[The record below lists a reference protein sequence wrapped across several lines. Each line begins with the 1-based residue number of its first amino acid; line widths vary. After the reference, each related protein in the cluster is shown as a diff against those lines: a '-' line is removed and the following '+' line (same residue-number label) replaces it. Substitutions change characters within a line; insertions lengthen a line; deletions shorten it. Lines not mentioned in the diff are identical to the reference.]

1 MDMVSPERQKKLER
15 FDEIMRK
22 RFGVKWEKP
31 STWDWRQEGPGA
43 DPRREGPGNGKTGG
57 GNPNDGHGPEAKSAG
72 EAVRGPAVAQAGR
85 LQKMARQAGAKWN
98 VSLGT
103 GEPETALPS
112 PDRTAPNRAEN
123 EFMMNLMVLR
133 NSLYQYGPVMRER
146 CRRAGRYVWRDL
158 RLMTRIVSTLQDALM
173 RTMPETREAYYDEY
187 RRNGHYEL
195 VLNGPVRQKRYVMI
209 SDRKLAAVMEA
220 AMCSECV
227 MCMREGSEIRKCE
240 LREAMLEVAPPTEV
254 QDGRWIRCEYRR
266 AAGQLVSGEDIT
278 I

>member
-31 STWDWRQEGPGA
+31 STWDWRQEGSGA
-43 DPRREGPGNGKTGG
+43 DPRREGPGNGKTGNG
-57 GNPNDGHGPEAKSAG
+57 IPNNG
-72 EAVRGPAVAQAGR
+72 RGPAVAQAGR
-85 LQKMARQAGAKWN
+85 LEKMARQAGAKWN

-103 GEPETALPS
+103 GEPEPALPS
-112 PDRTAPNRAEN
+112 PDRTAPNRSEN

-158 RLMTRIVSTLQDALM
+158 RLMTRLVGTLQDALM
-173 RTMPETREAYYDEY
+173 RTMPATREAYYDEY

-227 MCMREGSEIRKCE
+227 LCVREGSEIRKCE
-240 LREAMLEVAPPTEV
+240 LREAMLEVAPPTET

>member
-43 DPRREGPGNGKTGG
+43 DPRREGPGSGKTGNG
-57 GNPNDGHGPEAKSAG
+57 TPNDGRGPEAKSAG
-72 EAVRGPAVAQAGR
+72 ADVRGPAVAQAGR

-98 VSLGT
+98 VSLGS
-103 GEPETALPS
+103 GGPEPALPS

-158 RLMTRIVSTLQDALM
+158 RLMTRLVGTLQDALM
-173 RTMPETREAYYDEY
+173 RTMPATTSWCAMGRC
-187 RRNGHYEL
+187 G
-195 VLNGPVRQKRYVMI
+195 
-209 SDRKLAAVMEA
+209 RKGT
-220 AMCSECV
+220 S
-227 MCMREGSEIRKCE
+227 
-240 LREAMLEVAPPTEV
+240 
-254 QDGRWIRCEYRR
+254 
-266 AAGQLVSGEDIT
+266 
-278 I
+278 

>member
-43 DPRREGPGNGKTGG
+43 DPRREGTENGKTGNG
-57 GNPNDGHGPEAKSAG
+57 TPNDG
-72 EAVRGPAVAQAGR
+72 
-85 LQKMARQAGAKWN
+85 N
-98 VSLGT
+98 
-103 GEPETALPS
+103 
-112 PDRTAPNRAEN
+112 RTAPNRAEN

-146 CRRAGRYVWRDL
+146 CRRAGKYAWRDL

-173 RTMPETREAYYDEY
+173 RTMPATREAYYDEY

-227 MCMREGSEIRKCE
+227 MCVRDGSEIRKCE

-254 QDGRWIRCEYRR
+254 QDGKWTRCEYRD
-266 AAGQLVSGEDIT
+266 AAGQLIREEEIT